1 MRVLLNRY
9 WEYFYLNSGFD
20 FLMERFLVFSIIHD
34 DEQGWN
40 LEQKKCVKISIK
52 KRRNTEN
59 QSPLKKKKNQNQN
72 SDNNTQY

>member
-40 LEQKKCVKISIK
+40 LEQKKMCENQYK

-59 QSPLKKKKNQNQN
+59 QSPLKKKK
-72 SDNNTQY
+72 SKPEFR

>member
-1 MRVLLNRY
+1 
-9 WEYFYLNSGFD
+9 
-20 FLMERFLVFSIIHD
+20 MERFLVFSIIHDGVD

-59 QSPLKKKKNQNQN
+59 QSPLKKKSKPEFR
-72 SDNNTQY
+72 